1 MRPQYTGTKQL
12 QYSACGGENRV
23 EMPKAWGLGGEGS
36 PVGIWATI
44 SLVLLKPKVES
55 LPWEVEP
62 QVQLLA
68 GSLVTYLVRLGR
80 MSQF

>member
-12 QYSACGGENRV
+12 QYRACGGEDRV

-36 PVGIWATI
+36 PAGIWDTV
-44 SLVLLKPKVES
+44 SLALLKPKVES

-62 QVQLLA
+62 QVQLPA
-68 GSLVTYLVRLGR
+68 GSLVTYLVRLGQ